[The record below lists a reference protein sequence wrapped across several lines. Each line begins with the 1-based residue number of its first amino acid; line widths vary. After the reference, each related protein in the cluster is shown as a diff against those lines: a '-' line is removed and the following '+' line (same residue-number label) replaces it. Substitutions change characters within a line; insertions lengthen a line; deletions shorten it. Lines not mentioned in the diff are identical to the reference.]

1 MKNLVIVESPAKAK
15 TIEKFLGKD
24 FTVKSSYGHIRDLSK
39 KNLGIDIENGFL
51 PDYEIDPDK
60 KKVVAELKEGVKKAE
75 MVYLASDE
83 DREGEAISWH
93 LAEVLKLDLNK
104 SKRIVFHEIT
114 QKAIQNAIQNP
125 RDIDQ
130 NLVNAQQARRV
141 LDRLVGFE
149 ISPLLWKKIKPSLS
163 AGRVQSVAVRLI
175 VERERE
181 IQSFNA
187 HSSFKVTGLFLYQK
201 DRQEYIIEAELN
213 KRLNEKEVMEL
224 LNQSAKYQFSVSDIQ
239 TKPARKS
246 PAAPFTTSTL
256 QQEASRKFGF
266 SVSQTMVIAQRLYE
280 NGLITYM
287 RTDSTNLSE
296 DAITGA
302 KEQITEM
309 FGNEY
314 SQVRRYATKA
324 KGAQEAHEAIRP
336 TYFQNQKI
344 KGNAT
349 DQKLYELIWKRTLA
363 SQMSDAQL
371 EKTTITIP
379 SPNKDYRFV
388 ATGEVIKFEGF
399 LKLYIESSDDEDEKE
414 GKETKLLPPIQVGQN
429 LDTETIEAIERF
441 SLHPPR
447 YSEATL
453 VKKLEKLGIG
463 RPSTYAPT
471 ISTIQQREYVV
482 KEDRPGDKRN
492 ITVIR
497 LHENMIKR
505 SEKQENFGSEK
516 AKLFPTDIGTV
527 VNDYLVEKFK
537 DILDYGFTAG
547 IEKEFDDIANGTMV
561 WNEMLKQFYHP
572 FHHTVEKAS
581 QEKEK
586 KRVGERIL
594 GVEPKSGKPVSVR
607 IGRYGAMVQI
617 GSADDEEK
625 PRFASIRP
633 DQSLETITLKEALKL
648 FAPPKNYGTFEGE
661 TITFG
666 AGRFG
671 PYLRHN
677 GQYYSINK
685 NIDLNSIDNRK
696 AIEIIM
702 DKREANARKTIKTF
716 ENHPDLLVLQG
727 RFGPYIS
734 YQKQNYK
741 IPKTQK
747 PEELTLENCF
757 ELINNQEPSGKSK
770 TAKSAKTAKAQKE
783 TKRATTKVKK
793 TTAKT
798 KKK

>member
-39 KNLGIDIENGFL
+39 KNLGIDIDNGFQ

-60 KKVVAELKEGVKKAE
+60 KKVVAELKDGVKKAE

-83 DREGEAISWH
+83 DREGEAIAWH
-93 LAEVLKLDLNK
+93 LAEVLNLEQKK

-114 QKAIQNAIQNP
+114 QKAIQHAIQNP

-181 IQSFNA
+181 IQSFKSQ
-187 HSSFKVTGLFLYQK
+187 SSFRVTGLFLFLK
-201 DRQEYIIEAELN
+201 DKQEHVIEAELN
-213 KRLNEKEVMEL
+213 KRLNEKEVIEL
-224 LNQSAKYQFSVSDIQ
+224 LNQSSKYQFSVSDIQ
-239 TKPARKS
+239 TKPAKKS
-246 PAAPFTTSTL
+246 PSAPFTTSTL

-266 SVSQTMVIAQRLYE
+266 SVSQTMVVAQRLYE
-280 NGLITYM
+280 NGFITYM

-296 DAITGA
+296 DAISSA
-302 KEQITEM
+302 KSQITEM

-314 SQVRRYATKA
+314 SQIRRYATKA

-344 KGNAT
+344 KGNAA

-379 SPNKDYRFV
+379 SPNKDYRFI
-388 ATGEVIKFEGF
+388 AAGEVIKFDGF
-399 LKLYIESSDDEDEKE
+399 LKLYIESSDDDEENKD
-414 GKETKLLPPIQVGQN
+414 GKESNLLPPIQIGQK
-429 LDTETIEAIERF
+429 LDTKSIEALERYT
-441 SLHPPR
+441 LHPPR

-453 VKKLEKLGIG
+453 VKKLEELGIG

-482 KEDRPGDKRN
+482 KEDRPGDKRSVK
-492 ITVIR
+492 VIK
-497 LHENMIKR
+497 LQNGAVKS
-505 SEKQENFGSEK
+505 SERQENFGSEK
-516 AKLFPTDIGTV
+516 AKLFPTDIGIV
-527 VNDYLVEKFK
+527 VNDYLVEKFD
-537 DILDYGFTAG
+537 DIMNYGFTAE
-547 IEKEFDDIANGTMV
+547 IEKEFDDIATGTLV
-561 WNEMLKQFYHP
+561 WNEMIRHFYTP
-572 FHHTVEKAS
+572 FHETVIQAG

-594 GVEPKSGKPVSVR
+594 GTDPKSNKQVSVR

-633 DQSLETITLKEALKL
+633 DQSIETITLKEALEL
-648 FAPPKNYGTFEGE
+648 FAPPKDYGTFEEGL
-661 TITFG
+661 ITFG

-671 PYLRHN
+671 PYLKHN
-677 GQYYSINK
+677 GQYYSIAK
-685 NIDLNSIDNRK
+685 TIDINGIDNPK
-696 AIEIIM
+696 AIEIIIA
-702 DKREANARKTIKTF
+702 KREANAQKIIKAF
-716 ENHPDLLVLQG
+716 DKQPDLQILQG

-747 PEELTLENCF
+747 PEELTLEGCF
-757 ELINNQEPSGKSK
+757 ELINNQEPSKKSK
-770 TAKSAKTAKAQKE
+770 TFRGQKTTKEKKAPAAKAKKTA
-783 TKRATTKVKK
+783 
-793 TTAKT
+793 AKP